1 MERREGVEKDFKG
14 RVHGSGDQWDE
25 GEKWGSKGIG
35 VSILGAGVGG
45 SIIHSLRQGEWGL

>member
-45 SIIHSLRQGEWGL
+45 SIIH